1 MKNKIK
7 LKYIVGGCLG
17 IILVVMLMYFASNY
31 NRFKIYTFNGSN
43 ERVSVDGNAMF
54 SSRINVL
61 NITGVRYYDQ
71 DVKIKSID
79 VGVFAKTGEKERLIF
94 AKGGEFEPTG
104 SLIDYLDKFSFSVF
118 EQNGYNELFTPEII
132 KNFQDSVYFRINYVD
147 EDGKAHEEVI
157 KLESKLYSNNGFFY
171 KKASSI

>member
-7 LKYIVGGCLG
+7 LMYIVVGCLG
-17 IILVVMLMYFASNY
+17 IVLVVMFTYFASNY

-43 ERVSVDGNAMF
+43 ERVGVNGNATF

-79 VGVFAKTGEKERLIF
+79 VGVFAKTGKKERLIF
-94 AKGGEFEPTG
+94 AKGGEFDKPS
-104 SLIDYLDKFSFSVF
+104 SLADYLDKFSESVS

-132 KNFQDSVYFRINYVD
+132 NNFQDCVYFRINYVD

-157 KLESKLYSNNGFFY
+157 KLESRLYSNNGFFY
-171 KKASSI
+171 KKAPAI